1 MKILILTYTNPI
13 NASGIVAYDL
23 LIGLSSVDGNDVRIL
38 VREWDKYE
46 DNRIVTIE
54 TAFEHYLY
62 AIIRRIKRFRKKTLK
77 FIFNN
82 YKTKD
87 EKLKEKINS
96 DYYFEYNMSET
107 FYSTKKILRRAG
119 FRPEIIF
126 VLFTPA
132 FISFRNLHEI
142 SILSSAHIFL
152 YLMDMAPFTGGCHYA
167 WDCTGYHNKCGN
179 CPALYSNLENDQ
191 SRINWEFKN
200 KFIQNTDLSV
210 IYGSKWH
217 YEQLLNC
224 SLFSLK
230 KKLKIPLR
238 INTEIFKPGERD
250 LAREYFNLPKEMKII
265 LFAAVK
271 IADKRKG
278 FIELIEALKCLK
290 HNISNSEIN
299 NIHIIIAGQDAPELT
314 SQLPFPHKVLGY
326 LNHNQLASAFQATD
340 IFVSPVIEDS
350 GPMTVIQ
357 SLLCGIPVVSFD
369 IGVAQDLV
377 INGQTGYK
385 AVLMDSE
392 GFANGIQSILELDE
406 ISYRDIR
413 SNCAKLSIEMF
424 QKDKFYEYLKFA
436 FSEVFKKN

>member
-1 MKILILTYTNPI
+1 
-13 NASGIVAYDL
+13 
-23 LIGLSSVDGNDVRIL
+23 
-38 VREWDKYE
+38 
-46 DNRIVTIE
+46 
-54 TAFEHYLY
+54 
-62 AIIRRIKRFRKKTLK
+62 
-77 FIFNN
+77 
-82 YKTKD
+82 
-87 EKLKEKINS
+87 
-96 DYYFEYNMSET
+96 
-107 FYSTKKILRRAG
+107 
-119 FRPEIIF
+119 
-126 VLFTPA
+126 
-132 FISFRNLHEI
+132 
-142 SILSSAHIFL
+142 
-152 YLMDMAPFTGGCHYA
+152 
-167 WDCTGYHNKCGN
+167 
-179 CPALYSNLENDQ
+179 
-191 SRINWEFKN
+191 
-200 KFIQNTDLSV
+200 
-210 IYGSKWH
+210 
-217 YEQLLNC
+217 
-224 SLFSLK
+224 
-230 KKLKIPLR
+230 
-238 INTEIFKPGERD
+238 
-250 LAREYFNLPKEMKII
+250 MKII